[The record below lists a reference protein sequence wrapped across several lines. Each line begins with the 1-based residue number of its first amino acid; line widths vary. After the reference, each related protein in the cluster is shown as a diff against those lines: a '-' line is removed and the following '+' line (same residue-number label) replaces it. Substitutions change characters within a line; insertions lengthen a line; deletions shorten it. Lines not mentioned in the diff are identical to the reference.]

1 MTGTDGSA
9 MHLPDPVPPMVYTVR
24 GVIGAFS
31 LLTLIVCCLRLYLRG
46 FIMHALGLD
55 DCLVLL
61 ALSMVLVFAALSII
75 LTTYGI
81 GYHQD
86 TVPTADMIMTE
97 KYVYILFCLYIW
109 VALAVKCSLTVFIMR
124 VFPTKWIRRI
134 GLGIMVLMVIVT
146 ISGELPLIF
155 QCWPVQAAWDST
167 IPNSKCFSNAVL
179 EDLQLYQAILMLLF
193 DVSIITLPMPTI
205 WKLQMPI
212 QRRLFIIGLFCL
224 GFVACSAGLARI
236 PLLDFQVNSTDYTYV
251 GAVPLILMNVEYA
264 LGLITGSLPSLR
276 VLLRNIPGLNSSKK
290 STDPSRDWRNG
301 PGHSGYQLSE
311 RSHWALKFK
320 GQGRLDLESCD
331 NESQQQIVVTTTVE
345 QRVRADANATSMTR
359 STASKT

>member
-1 MTGTDGSA
+1 
-9 MHLPDPVPPMVYTVR
+9 
-24 GVIGAFS
+24 
-31 LLTLIVCCLRLYLRG
+31 
-46 FIMHALGLD
+46 MHALGLD

-61 ALSMVLVFAALSII
+61 ALVCTIFTEDEDDPTLNRTEQSMVLVFAALSII

-86 TVPTADMIMTE
+86 TVPTADMIMME
-97 KYVYILFCLYIW
+97 K
-109 VALAVKCSLTVFIMR
+109 
-124 VFPTKWIRRI
+124 
-134 GLGIMVLMVIVT
+134 
-146 ISGELPLIF
+146 
-155 QCWPVQAAWDST
+155 CWPVQAVWDST

-224 GFVACSAGLARI
+224 
-236 PLLDFQVNSTDYTYV
+236 DV

-311 RSHWALKFK
+311 RSHWAHKFK
-320 GQGRLDLESCD
+320 GKGKLDLESCD
-331 NESQQQIVVTTTVE
+331 NESQQRIVVTTTVE
-345 QRVRADANATSMTR
+345 QE
-359 STASKT
+359 

>member
-1 MTGTDGSA
+1 MECRDVWIYLDRDA
-9 MHLPDPVPPMVYTVR
+9 APNEEIKQKPR
-24 GVIGAFS
+24 KGVIGAFG

-97 KYVYILFCLYIW
+97 KYVYILFCLYLW

-224 GFVACSAGLARI
+224 DMLIDEGFVACSAGLARI

-251 GAVPLILMNVEYA
+251 GAVPLILMNVKYA

-290 STDPSRDWRNG
+290 STDLSRDWRNG
-301 PGHSGYQLSE
+301 PAHSGYQLSE
-311 RSHWALKFK
+311 RGHWALKFK
-320 GQGRLDLESCD
+320 GKGKLDLESCD

-345 QRVRADANATSMTR
+345 QV
-359 STASKT
+359 

>member
-1 MTGTDGSA
+1 MTGTDGSP
-9 MHLPDPVPPMVYTVR
+9 MHLSDPAPPMVHTVR
-24 GVIGAFS
+24 GVIGAFG

-97 KYVYILFCLYIW
+97 KYVYILFCLYFW

-124 VFPTKWIRRI
+124 VSPTKWIRRI
-134 GLGIMVLMVIVT
+134 GLGIMVLMVI
-146 ISGELPLIF
+146 
-155 QCWPVQAAWDST
+155 AAWDST

-212 QRRLFIIGLFCL
+212 QRRLFIIGLL
-224 GFVACSAGLARI
+224 VDEGFVTCSAGLARI

-251 GAVPLILMNVEYA
+251 GAVPLI
-264 LGLITGSLPSLR
+264 
-276 VLLRNIPGLNSSKK
+276 
-290 STDPSRDWRNG
+290 
-301 PGHSGYQLSE
+301 
-311 RSHWALKFK
+311 
-320 GQGRLDLESCD
+320 
-331 NESQQQIVVTTTVE
+331 
-345 QRVRADANATSMTR
+345 
-359 STASKT
+359 